1 MTDVTKNNQKIL
13 SNNDFLTA
21 YALRNFNVLAH
32 SDLSRGV
39 DDNDDTIIH
48 LLAKNLDKDGLDQ
61 IIKINPGAI
70 TNTVLNK
77 QNKNNETPL
86 HCALDA
92 IKKNQQSNQEFVDYL
107 IELGANPNIPD
118 KNHRVIIDV
127 NNQSVDERANKIND
141 LNDLVKQNIGLLMG
155 EGKSVSD
162 IDFIRKI
169 TDMYK
174 QSGGYHGERKIKSSY
189 DDMKYD
195 SFVAVYK
202 NDLMHD
208 MNNQEKMKKEKMRNM
223 QLFGGYTGGSRFDDT
238 DDSDDM
244 MESEDLRLTTEVENN
259 YRDSED
265 GAFDE
270 DSDEDFNDFRLT
282 TDETFAVDLT
292 SVNDDIDDI
301 DDIDGVSDDLHIDEV
316 SSSDDNYRNIWT
328 SNERVTDSIS
338 EMGRPRNTEVDEIY
352 RSFVTKI
359 MDLLGVDEQ
368 TAKDYR
374 TVIKVKIEMEN
385 PELRKRINDP
395 LKVKEMETFF
405 VNKKK
410 LKSLIDSID
419 MDEIKKYMAERKK
432 ESEKRRQERESEKS
446 EKPKKKNT
454 KKKGKKETEKKDK
467 ASRVVDNG
475 YLQSDEII
483 FSPEY

>member
-155 EGKSVSD
+155 EGKGVSD

-195 SFVAVYK
+195 SFVAVHK

-223 QLFGGYTGGSRFDDT
+223 QLFGGYTGGSRFD
-238 DDSDDM
+238 
-244 MESEDLRLTTEVENN
+244 
-259 YRDSED
+259 
-265 GAFDE
+265 E

-282 TDETFAVDLT
+282 TDGDETFAVNLT
-292 SVNDDIDDI
+292 SVNDDIDDT
-301 DDIDGVSDDLHIDEV
+301 DGTDGVSDDLHIDEE